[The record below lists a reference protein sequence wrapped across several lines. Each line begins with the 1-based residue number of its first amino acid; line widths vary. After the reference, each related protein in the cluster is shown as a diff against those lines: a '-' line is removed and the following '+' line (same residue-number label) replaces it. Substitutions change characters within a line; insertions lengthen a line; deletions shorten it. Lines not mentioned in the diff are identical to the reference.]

1 VIDIFFFYFPLHRE
15 NLKMFMYY
23 PAGVIFFLDLFRFA
37 INIIP
42 RWGIY
47 YSLLFMYYP
56 AGVISFIILFR
67 FAINIIP
74 RWGIYYSLLFIY
86 YPAAVISFLALFRFA
101 INIIP
106 RWGIYYSCFEFNPL
120 KMSPRWGFLL
130 FHTRSILPL

>member
-1 VIDIFFFYFPLHRE
+1 VIDIFFYHLPLHRE
-15 NLKMFMYY
+15 KLSMFMYY
-23 PAGVIFFLDLFRFA
+23 PAGVISFLALFHLA

-56 AGVISFIILFR
+56 AGVISFI
-67 FAINIIP
+67 
-74 RWGIYYSLLFIY
+74 
-86 YPAAVISFLALFRFA
+86 VLFRFA

-130 FHTRSILPL
+130 FHTCSILPKLRPDGPEY